1 MIKSRKQKGRCKMTT
16 ATKKKSRIYD
26 ITFIAIS
33 AAIMAVC
40 SWISIP
46 GPVPFTLQ
54 TFGVFVT
61 VGILGGR
68 RGTLAMLVFLLLGAV
83 GIPVFAGFSGG
94 FGVLLGSTGGYLLG
108 FLFTA
113 LIMWLFEKIPGNKTL
128 MLILSMLVGLVVCY
142 AFGTAWFMVVY
153 GHNTGPIGLGSTL
166 MMCVVP
172 FILPDLAKI
181 ALAFLISSRVRKYVP

>member
-1 MIKSRKQKGRCKMTT
+1 MTT

-61 VGILGGR
+61 V
-68 RGTLAMLVFLLLGAV
+68 
-83 GIPVFAGFSGG
+83 
-94 FGVLLGSTGGYLLG
+94 
-108 FLFTA
+108 
-113 LIMWLFEKIPGNKTL
+113 
-128 MLILSMLVGLVVCY
+128 
-142 AFGTAWFMVVY
+142 
-153 GHNTGPIGLGSTL
+153 
-166 MMCVVP
+166 
-172 FILPDLAKI
+172 
-181 ALAFLISSRVRKYVP
+181 

>member
-61 VGILGGR
+61 VGILEADEAR
-68 RGTLAMLVFLLLGAV
+68 WQCWYSSCLV
-83 GIPVFAGFSGG
+83 P
-94 FGVLLGSTGGYLLG
+94 
-108 FLFTA
+108 
-113 LIMWLFEKIPGNKTL
+113 W
-128 MLILSMLVGLVVCY
+128 
-142 AFGTAWFMVVY
+142 AFR
-153 GHNTGPIGLGSTL
+153 
-166 MMCVVP
+166 C
-172 FILPDLAKI
+172 LPDSPAD
-181 ALAFLISSRVRKYVP
+181 LAFCSALPAAISWAFCLQP